1 MMGQGIFLKFSCLT
15 LFYRV
20 CIITDMRKE
29 SVNFTLEGEDAKL
42 IERLKKSL
50 LPTMGKVSSA
60 AVVRIALRKME
71 KSDD

>member
-1 MMGQGIFLKFSCLT
+1 
-15 LFYRV
+15 
-20 CIITDMRKE
+20 MRKE